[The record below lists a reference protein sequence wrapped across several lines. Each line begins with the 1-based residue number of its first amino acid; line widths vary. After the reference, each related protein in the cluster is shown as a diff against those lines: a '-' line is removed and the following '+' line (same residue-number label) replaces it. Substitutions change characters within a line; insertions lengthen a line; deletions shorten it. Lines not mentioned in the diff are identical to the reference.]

1 MLTVGDVLKFEVMKN
16 ARVRTGKQLL
26 EEKSVQWISVIEMP
40 VENFVRKNEVV
51 LSTAVGCGHDPELFG
66 QFVKD
71 IIQSGAS
78 ALMIA
83 LGRFIFEIPKEVI
96 EMAERNKFII
106 IEIPWEVRFS
116 DITQEVVRALNDIQY
131 KERRKSE
138 RIQQELLK
146 LILKDTDLNRI
157 LQFVYNHI
165 GSSILMTDR
174 TGMIQSQINLDPT
187 FIDRWKKYVDEGIIP
202 IQKTDSHLIQD
213 PMFHKFRITE
223 IEGRYIIQL
232 PVLEISSDPKGYL
245 FVVLPSHLSIESFLT
260 QYRINVLEHAATTI
274 SLWLSRKNAI
284 EETKTRLRG
293 DFVQEL
299 AQGELTSW
307 DQANSKAK
315 LLGYNIKIPYLCI
328 VGVPENFTTLFQKR
342 KHEYDSFE
350 HWLDNM
356 FRYIEEEIF
365 YAAQSLNRQVMMTH
379 QEEQLILFFEAS
391 KETKNETPFNFLDL
405 VERRLRNLVPDVVIS
420 WGIGSHQEGLEGF
433 KKSYENAKMALYIG
447 RNKKGPGHRTTYEST
462 RMDRV
467 LLNIAQNDEM
477 KEIIMSTIGPLIEY
491 DHQRNMDLIGT
502 FVTYNQCHGNVSQ
515 TARLLNLHRQSLLY
529 RLRKIESLTGLSLV
543 DSDDLFLLDLSIKIW
558 KMGLY
563 GMNEGNDEEEF
574 SSVNP

>member
-284 EETKTRLRG
+284 EETK
-293 DFVQEL
+293 D
-299 AQGELTSW
+299 
-307 DQANSKAK
+307 
-315 LLGYNIKIPYLCI
+315 
-328 VGVPENFTTLFQKR
+328 
-342 KHEYDSFE
+342 
-350 HWLDNM
+350 
-356 FRYIEEEIF
+356 
-365 YAAQSLNRQVMMTH
+365 
-379 QEEQLILFFEAS
+379 
-391 KETKNETPFNFLDL
+391 
-405 VERRLRNLVPDVVIS
+405 
-420 WGIGSHQEGLEGF
+420 
-433 KKSYENAKMALYIG
+433 
-447 RNKKGPGHRTTYEST
+447 
-462 RMDRV
+462 
-467 LLNIAQNDEM
+467 
-477 KEIIMSTIGPLIEY
+477 
-491 DHQRNMDLIGT
+491 
-502 FVTYNQCHGNVSQ
+502 
-515 TARLLNLHRQSLLY
+515 
-529 RLRKIESLTGLSLV
+529 
-543 DSDDLFLLDLSIKIW
+543 
-558 KMGLY
+558 
-563 GMNEGNDEEEF
+563 
-574 SSVNP
+574 

>member
-202 IQKTDSHLIQD
+202 IQKTDSHLTHVPQIQNYGN
-213 PMFHKFRITE
+213 R
-223 IEGRYIIQL
+223 R
-232 PVLEISSDPKGYL
+232 
-245 FVVLPSHLSIESFLT
+245 SI
-260 QYRINVLEHAATTI
+260 YHTTSCI
-274 SLWLSRKNAI
+274 R
-284 EETKTRLRG
+284 
-293 DFVQEL
+293 
-299 AQGELTSW
+299 
-307 DQANSKAK
+307 
-315 LLGYNIKIPYLCI
+315 NIK
-328 VGVPENFTTLFQKR
+328 
-342 KHEYDSFE
+342 
-350 HWLDNM
+350 
-356 FRYIEEEIF
+356 
-365 YAAQSLNRQVMMTH
+365 
-379 QEEQLILFFEAS
+379 
-391 KETKNETPFNFLDL
+391 
-405 VERRLRNLVPDVVIS
+405 
-420 WGIGSHQEGLEGF
+420 
-433 KKSYENAKMALYIG
+433 
-447 RNKKGPGHRTTYEST
+447 
-462 RMDRV
+462 
-467 LLNIAQNDEM
+467 
-477 KEIIMSTIGPLIEY
+477 
-491 DHQRNMDLIGT
+491 
-502 FVTYNQCHGNVSQ
+502 
-515 TARLLNLHRQSLLY
+515 
-529 RLRKIESLTGLSLV
+529 
-543 DSDDLFLLDLSIKIW
+543 
-558 KMGLY
+558 
-563 GMNEGNDEEEF
+563 
-574 SSVNP
+574 

>member
-202 IQKTDSHLIQD
+202 IQKTDSHLTQD

-447 RNKKGPGHRTTYEST
+447 RNKKGPGHRTTYECK
-462 RMDRV
+462 
-467 LLNIAQNDEM
+467 LA
-477 KEIIMSTIGPLIEY
+477 
-491 DHQRNMDLIGT
+491 H
-502 FVTYNQCHGNVSQ
+502 
-515 TARLLNLHRQSLLY
+515 
-529 RLRKIESLTGLSLV
+529 
-543 DSDDLFLLDLSIKIW
+543 
-558 KMGLY
+558 
-563 GMNEGNDEEEF
+563 
-574 SSVNP
+574 